1 MTIPAD
7 QPANIILVGF
17 MATGKTH
24 VGRCLS
30 QLTGWPLRDADDE
43 IVRRAG
49 CSIDEIFARDGE
61 AAFRTLEHQ
70 VIADLCSGKNQ
81 VISAGGGAFVQPAN
95 RDVMLR
101 SGLVFCLTAAPENI
115 YARIQKEADPNTPIR
130 PLLAG
135 GDPLQRIRDL
145 LETRAEAYSHAHH
158 TIPTDT
164 LSVEQVA
171 DRVLTLWRES
181 DASPILKPTN
191 G

>member
-1 MTIPAD
+1 
-7 QPANIILVGF
+7 

-24 VGRCLS
+24 VGRCMS

-49 CSIDEIFARDGE
+49 CTIDKIFARDGE
-61 AAFRTLEHQ
+61 SAFRKLETE

-81 VISAGGGAFVQPAN
+81 VIAAGGGAFVQPAN
-95 RDVMLR
+95 RDVML
-101 SGLVFCLTAAPENI
+101 SGGRVFCLTAAPETI
-115 YARIQKEADPNTPIR
+115 YARIPKEANPCAPVR

-135 GDPLQRIRDL
+135 DNPLQRIRNL

-158 TIPTDT
+158 TILTDGLT
-164 LSVEQVA
+164 VEQVA
-171 DRVLTLWRES
+171 DWVLTLWRES
-181 DASPILKPTN
+181 DASPILEPTN

>member
-1 MTIPAD
+1 MTIPED

-30 QLTGWPLRDADDE
+30 QLTGWPLHDADDE

-49 CSIDEIFARDGE
+49 CSIEDIFSRDGE
-61 AAFRTLEHQ
+61 GAFRDLERQ
-70 VIADLCSGKNQ
+70 VIADLCSGKNR

-95 RDVMLR
+95 QDVMLR
-101 SGLVFCLTAAPENI
+101 NGLVICLTATPETI
-115 YARIQKEADPNTPIR
+115 CARVQKEAGPNAPVR

-135 GDPLQRIRDL
+135 DDPLQRIRGL
-145 LETRAEAYSHAHH
+145 LEARAEAYSHAHH

-164 LSVEQVA
+164 LTIAEVA
-171 DRVLTLWRES
+171 DRIIALWQQS
-181 DASPILKPTN
+181 AVSPILESTN

>member
-30 QLTGWPLRDADDE
+30 QLTGWPLHDADDE

-49 CSIDEIFARDGE
+49 CSIEDIFSRDGE
-61 AAFRTLEHQ
+61 GAFRDLERQ
-70 VIADLCSGKNQ
+70 VIADLCSGKNR

-95 RDVMLR
+95 RDTMLR
-101 SGLVFCLTAAPENI
+101 RGLVFCLSATPETI
-115 YARIQKEADPNTPIR
+115 YARVQKDAGPNAPVR

-135 GDPLQRIRDL
+135 DDPLQRIRGL
-145 LETRAEAYSHAHH
+145 LQTRAEAYSHAHH
-158 TIPTDT
+158 MIPTNC
-164 LSVEQVA
+164 LAVEEVA
-171 DRVLTLWRES
+171 GQILGLLKGGGTRV
-181 DASPILKPTN
+181 
-191 G
+191 

>member
-7 QPANIILVGF
+7 RPANIILVGF

-24 VGRCLS
+24 VGRRLS

-61 AAFRTLEHQ
+61 SAFRKLETE
-70 VIADLCSGKNQ
+70 VIAGLCSGKNQ
-81 VISAGGGAFVQPAN
+81 VISGGGGAFVQPAN

-101 SGLVFCLTAAPENI
+101 SGLVFCLTAAPETI
-115 YARIQKEADPNTPIR
+115 CARIRRDSNPDAPIR

-135 GDPLQRIRDL
+135 ADPLQRIRDL
-145 LETRAEAYSHAHH
+145 LETRAEAYSQAHH
-158 TIPTDT
+158 TIPTDALT
-164 LSVEQVA
+164 VKEVA
-171 DRVLTLWRES
+171 ERVLNLIEAGELQR
-181 DASPILKPTN
+181 
-191 G
+191 